1 MRMKIR
7 APRLVLLI
15 AALSTMGAMLS
26 PAAAA
31 DHLQI
36 GRSPGFLFAY
46 TPVDVGLA
54 KGFYQKRGLDLG
66 ITDFQ
71 GAAKM
76 DMALTA
82 DSIDVAL
89 GSPMEMAGI
98 EKGMPAVAI
107 AAIAHP
113 VRELSIIVP
122 ADSPIQSL
130 DQLRGKSIGIA
141 TMGSITQWA
150 ALDLARAKGWG
161 NDGVKLVAIGAGS
174 SSAIA
179 AIRTHLVD
187 ATVGNL
193 MTGVVLARKGEAR
206 QIALVSDYAS
216 DFIMHEMAAT
226 RNAIHDKPDALR
238 RFVAAW
244 FETVAFMRAHKDET
258 VKIAAKTTGLSI
270 ADESAEYDTLMPEL
284 SSDGRHDPAII
295 ARTAK
300 SFVQLGILDHEP
312 DMSKLYSE
320 AFLPPR

>member
-130 DQLRGKSIGIA
+130 DQEACSHPH
-141 TMGSITQWA
+141 
-150 ALDLARAKGWG
+150 RA
-161 NDGVKLVAIGAGS
+161 NSPVS
-174 SSAIA
+174 SLQTSACRHGRFA
-179 AIRTHLVD
+179 
-187 ATVGNL
+187 
-193 MTGVVLARKGEAR
+193 
-206 QIALVSDYAS
+206 
-216 DFIMHEMAAT
+216 HEC
-226 RNAIHDKPDALR
+226 RP
-238 RFVAAW
+238 
-244 FETVAFMRAHKDET
+244 
-258 VKIAAKTTGLSI
+258 
-270 ADESAEYDTLMPEL
+270 
-284 SSDGRHDPAII
+284 
-295 ARTAK
+295 
-300 SFVQLGILDHEP
+300 QEP
-312 DMSKLYSE
+312 TSL
-320 AFLPPR
+320 